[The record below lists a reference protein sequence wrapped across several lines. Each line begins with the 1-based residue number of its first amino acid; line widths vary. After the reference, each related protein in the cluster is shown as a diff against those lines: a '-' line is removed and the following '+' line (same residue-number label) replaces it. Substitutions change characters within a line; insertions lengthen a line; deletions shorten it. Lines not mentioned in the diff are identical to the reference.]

1 MGYSPWGHKDSD
13 MTEWRRRRR
22 PWWRRRH
29 GLLGV
34 RVGADR
40 QTGDTRNSRVHTGKE
55 RLGTDESNGKQVQSS
70 GWRAFPAGGLGAV
83 PGRGPEI
90 PQAA

>member
-1 MGYSPWGHKDSD
+1 MKMEGKGIHLTCHACKKQWTMDEYGQLAAND
-13 MTEWRRRRR
+13 
-22 PWWRRRH
+22 
-29 GLLGV
+29 
-34 RVGADR
+34 
-40 QTGDTRNSRVHTGKE
+40 GD
-55 RLGTDESNGKQVQSS
+55 TDESNGKQVQSN